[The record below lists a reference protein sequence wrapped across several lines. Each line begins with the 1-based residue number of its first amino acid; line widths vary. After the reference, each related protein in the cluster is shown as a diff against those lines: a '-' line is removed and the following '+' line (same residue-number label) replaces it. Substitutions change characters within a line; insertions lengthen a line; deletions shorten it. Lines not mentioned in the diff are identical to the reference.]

1 MLYIYKYNMLNP
13 EIVISICNDK
23 LSFDTK
29 DKKNYFRKYI
39 KKNDKN
45 HIPTQLALLY
55 ANNIMNNQTIIAEPI
70 VNKVVEKPTKPT
82 KPKVDTKQIKQL
94 KEEIKG
100 LKKQLVEIEE
110 KNNEIFEESIEK
122 NNQIIDLTEKVK
134 DHKKYE
140 EIKTKE
146 INRLNKIID
155 TLPYEYKK
163 KFKKPSTLTIGGFD
177 NYSISES
184 DDEIQNEL
192 DKDLN

>member
-23 LSFDTK
+23 LSFDTR

-55 ANNIMNNQTIIAEPI
+55 ANSIMNNNTIIAEPI
-70 VNKVVEKPTKPT
+70 VNRVVEKPT

-94 KEEIKG
+94 KEENKQLKEEIEQLKQQNLNRHSNWTEQNNELQKKNYILLNQKENLEYQVKEYEEK
-100 LKKQLVEIEE
+100 LKKYGWKPPKKDFNILDEEVE
-110 KNNEIFEESIEK
+110 
-122 NNQIIDLTEKVK
+122 
-134 DHKKYE
+134 Y
-140 EIKTKE
+140 
-146 INRLNKIID
+146 
-155 TLPYEYKK
+155 
-163 KFKKPSTLTIGGFD
+163 
-177 NYSISES
+177 SES

-192 DKDLN
+192 DRGLN

>member
-1 MLYIYKYNMLNP
+1 MDDIDYA
-13 EIVISICNDK
+13 
-23 LSFDTK
+23 
-29 DKKNYFRKYI
+29 KYI
-39 KKNDKN
+39 IKKYIPFKNNGCRDKFISRYNKSNDNKESRV
-45 HIPTQLALLY
+45 IQLV
-55 ANNIMNNQTIIAEPI
+55 NIIINLSKNNQTIIAEPV
-70 VNKVVEKPTKPT
+70 VNKVVEKPTKP
-82 KPKVDTKQIKQL
+82 KVDNKQIKQL

-100 LKKQLVEIEE
+100 LKKQIIEIEE

-140 EIKTKE
+140 DIKTKE

-177 NYSISES
+177 NYSISDS